1 MEMERES
8 DSLREKYFHIAL
20 FSMEI
25 GLDHKV
31 PTYSGGL
38 GVLAGDILRSCA
50 DLNVPLVA
58 VTLASNKGHFSQR
71 LDEAGNQT
79 ELPVEWRIDDLATLM
94 SPKVSVLIGGREV
107 KIQAWE
113 YLLTGLGGYQV
124 PVFLLDTNL
133 FENDPSDRG
142 ITSYLYGGDERYR
155 LSQEIVLGIGGVRML
170 DALGHTTIRKYHLNE
185 GHSALVALEL
195 MKKMRTEH
203 PGCTSERITELVRK
217 KCIFTTHT
225 PVPAGHDKFP
235 ASLVKSLLGGYLEA
249 DEIAQ
254 ICPGD
259 ELNMTLLAL
268 DHSEYINGVAKRH
281 EEISRNMFPGYPIDS
296 ITNGVHHVFWT
307 SEPFR
312 KLYDRHIS
320 GWRKDPFNLRY
331 VISIP
336 KEEIIQTHGEAKRR
350 LIDLVNAK
358 RGIGM
363 DYDTFTVGFARRM
376 TKYKRPDLLFSNTE
390 RLAAIAKNTGP
401 IQIIFAGKAHP
412 KDWEGKEL
420 IKHIFG
426 AIKRLKEDIK
436 IVFLENY
443 DLELAKVI
451 TSGVDL
457 WLNTPKRPLEAS
469 GTSGMKACLNGVPSL
484 SILDGWWVEGC
495 IEGITGW
502 AIESLTQEC
511 SSDQSADS
519 RDAENL
525 YEKLER
531 VIVPMF
537 YRNTDAWTEIMRY
550 AIAFNASFF
559 NSHRMVQQ
567 YLMNAYFT

>member
-1 MEMERES
+1 MEMERDS
-8 DSLREKYFHIAL
+8 DTRREKYFHIAL

-25 GLDHKV
+25 GIDYKI

-38 GVLAGDILRSCA
+38 GALAGDILRSCA
-50 DLNVPLVA
+50 DMKVPIVA

-71 LDEAGNQT
+71 LDEAGNQA
-79 ELPVEWRIDDLATLM
+79 ELPVEWRIDDFATLRQ
-94 SPKVSVLIGGREV
+94 PEVSVPIEGREV

-113 YLLTGLGGYQV
+113 YLLTGLDGYQV
-124 PVFLLDTNL
+124 PVYLLDTNI
-133 FENDPSDRG
+133 FENEPSDME

-155 LSQEIVLGIGGVRML
+155 MSQEIVLGIGGVRML
-170 DALGHTTIRKYHLNE
+170 EALGYTNIQKNHLNE

-195 MKKMRTEH
+195 MKKVRTEH
-203 PGCTSERITELVRK
+203 PEYTNERIIQLVRK

-235 ASLVKSLLGGYLEA
+235 ASLVKSLLRGYLEP

-254 ICPGD
+254 ICPGN

-268 DHSEYINGVAKRH
+268 DHSEYVNGVAKRH
-281 EEISRNMFPGYPIDS
+281 KEISRNMFPGYPIDS

-320 GWRKDPFNLRY
+320 GWRKDPFDLRH
-331 VISIP
+331 VLSIP
-336 KEEIIQTHGEAKRR
+336 KEEIIQAHREAKRR
-350 LIDLVNAK
+350 LIELVNAK
-358 RGIGM
+358 HGIGM
-363 DYDTFTVGFARRM
+363 DHDTFTVGFARRM
-376 TKYKRPDLLFSNTE
+376 TKYKRPGLLFSNPD
-390 RLAAIAKNTGP
+390 RLVAIARNIGP
-401 IQIIFAGKAHP
+401 IQIILAGKAHP

-420 IKHIFG
+420 IKHIFKV
-426 AIKRLKEDIK
+426 IKSLREDIK
-436 IVFLENY
+436 TVFLENY
-443 DLELAKVI
+443 DMELAKMI

-457 WLNTPKRPLEAS
+457 WLNTPKIPLEAS

-495 IEGITGW
+495 IEGVTGW
-502 AIESLTQEC
+502 AIGSFTQEG
-511 SSDQSADS
+511 SSVQSADS
-519 RDAENL
+519 KDAENL

-537 YRNTDAWTEIMRY
+537 YRNTNAWAEIMQY

-567 YLMNAYFT
+567 YLLNAYLT

>member
-1 MEMERES
+1 MKRDY
-8 DSLREKYFHIAL
+8 DSPLEEYFPIAL

-25 GLDHKV
+25 GLDCKI

-38 GVLAGDILRSCA
+38 GALAGDILRSCA
-50 DLNVPLVA
+50 DLSVPLVA

-71 LDEAGNQT
+71 LDEVGNQM
-79 ELPVEWRIDDLATLM
+79 ELPVEWRIDDFATLM
-94 SPKVSVLIGGREV
+94 SPKVSVPLGGREV

-113 YLLTGLGGYQV
+113 YLLTGFEGYQV
-124 PVFLLDTNL
+124 PVYLLDTNL
-133 FENDPSDRG
+133 FENSSFDRD

-170 DALGHTTIRKYHLNE
+170 EALGHTNIRKYHLNE

-195 MKKMRTEH
+195 EKKLRHEH
-203 PGCTSERITELVRK
+203 SEYTDEQIIQLVRK

-235 ASLVKSLLGGYLEA
+235 ASLVQSLLGGYLEA
-249 DEIAQ
+249 DEIAK
-254 ICPGD
+254 ICPGN

-281 EEISRNMFPGYPIDS
+281 EEISRSMFPGYPIGS

-331 VISIP
+331 VIAIP
-336 KEEIIQTHGEAKRR
+336 TEEIIQAHREAKRR

-358 RGIGM
+358 HGMGM
-363 DYDTFTVGFARRM
+363 DYATFTVGFARRM

-390 RLAAIAKNTGP
+390 RLVAIARNAGP
-401 IQIIFAGKAHP
+401 IQIILAGRAHP

-420 IKHIFG
+420 IKFVFR
-426 AIKRLKEDIK
+426 AIKRLKGDIK
-436 IVFLENY
+436 VVFLENY

-451 TSGVDL
+451 TSGADL
-457 WLNTPKRPLEAS
+457 WLNTPKIPCEAS

-495 IEGITGW
+495 IEGVTGW
-502 AIESLTQEC
+502 AIDAVRTNGC
-511 SSDQSADS
+511 SDTSDDA
-519 RDAENL
+519 REAENL

-537 YRNTDAWTEIMRY
+537 YTHTDAWAEIMRY

-567 YLMNAYFT
+567 YLLNAYFT

>member
-1 MEMERES
+1 MERDS
-8 DSLREKYFHIAL
+8 DSFREKYFHIAL

-25 GLDHKV
+25 GLDHKM

-38 GVLAGDILRSCA
+38 GTLAGDILRSCA
-50 DLNVPLVA
+50 DLSVHIVA

-71 LDEAGNQT
+71 LDEAGNQA
-79 ELPVEWRIDDLATLM
+79 ESPIEWRIDDFAALK
-94 SPKVSVLIGGREV
+94 SPKVSVPIGGREV
-107 KIQAWE
+107 KIQAWK
-113 YLLTGLGGYQV
+113 YLLTGIGGYQV
-124 PVFLLDTNL
+124 PVYLLDTNI
-133 FENDPSDRG
+133 FENAPSDRG
-142 ITSYLYGGDERYR
+142 ITFYLYGGDERYR

-170 DALGHTTIRKYHLNE
+170 EALGHIIQKYHLNE

-195 MKKMRTEH
+195 IKGMRSEH
-203 PGCTSERITELVRK
+203 PEYTNEQITELVRK

-235 ASLVKSLLGGYLEA
+235 VSLVKNLLGGYLEA

-254 ICPGD
+254 ICPGN

-281 EEISRNMFPGYPIDS
+281 GEISRNMFPGYPIDS

-312 KLYDRHIS
+312 NLYDRHIR

-336 KEEIIQTHGEAKRR
+336 KEEIIQAHRGAKRR

-358 RGIGM
+358 HGIGM
-363 DYDTFTVGFARRM
+363 DYDTFTLGFARRM

-390 RLAAIAKNTGP
+390 RLASIAKNTGP
-401 IQIIFAGKAHP
+401 IQIILAGKAHP

-420 IKHIFG
+420 IKHIFK
-426 AIKRLKEDIK
+426 AIKRLKEDIN
-436 IVFLENY
+436 IVFIENY
-443 DLELAKVI
+443 DMELAKLI

-484 SILDGWWVEGC
+484 SVLDGWWVEGC
-495 IEGITGW
+495 IEGVTGW
-502 AIESLTQEC
+502 AIGSLTQEC
-511 SSDQSADS
+511 SSDQLDDS
-519 RDAENL
+519 KDAENL

-537 YRNTDAWTEIMRY
+537 YNNTDTWAEIMRY
-550 AIAFNASFF
+550 SIAFNASFF

-567 YLMNAYFT
+567 YLLNAYLT

>member
-25 GLDHKV
+25 GVDHKV

-50 DLNVPLVA
+50 DMNVPIVA

-113 YLLTGLGGYQV
+113 YLLTGLEGYQV

-142 ITSYLYGGDERYR
+142 ITAYLYGGDERYR

-170 DALGHTTIRKYHLNE
+170 DASGHTTIRKYHLNE

-195 MKKMRTEH
+195 MKKVRAEH
-203 PGCTSERITELVRK
+203 PEYTNERIIESVRK

-249 DEIAQ
+249 DEIAR
-254 ICPGD
+254 ICPGN

-268 DHSEYINGVAKRH
+268 ERSEYINGVAKRH
-281 EEISRNMFPGYPIDS
+281 EAISRNMFPGYPIDS

-336 KEEIIQTHGEAKRR
+336 KEEIIQTHREAKRR

-358 RGIGM
+358 HGIGM
-363 DYDTFTVGFARRM
+363 NYDTFTVGFARRM

-412 KDWEGKEL
+412 RDWEGKEL

-426 AIKRLKEDIK
+426 AIKRLKGDIK

-457 WLNTPKRPLEAS
+457 WLNTPKIPCEAS

-495 IEGITGW
+495 VEGVTGW
-502 AIESLTQEC
+502 AIDAIITNRC
-511 SSDQSADS
+511 SDQSDDS
-519 RDAENL
+519 KDAENL

-537 YRNTDAWTEIMRY
+537 YRNTDAWAEIMQY

-567 YLMNAYFT
+567 YLWNAYFT